1 MVHGKITHRHTDHL
15 AGWHSVQ
22 TNQRPTS
29 FIPYFYA
36 GCPSCCN
43 LHNLSWLGSGT
54 KYAGLHTQWL
64 GLYYREFVCISVIC
78 PLLSADE
85 GSVSSTTGGSI
96 ATLTAFISQQTHY
109 VNTREERSTR
119 QRQQAECASAE
130 IHHVTL
136 NDEHF
141 LTGILETGLWDN
153 EHSQNLRCI
162 CAKYVCANYQTKI
175 ASNSI
180 SAKKK

>member
-1 MVHGKITHRHTDHL
+1 ML
-15 AGWHSVQ
+15 
-22 TNQRPTS
+22 
-29 FIPYFYA
+29 
-36 GCPSCCN
+36 
-43 LHNLSWLGSGT
+43 
-54 KYAGLHTQWL
+54 
-64 GLYYREFVCISVIC
+64 
-78 PLLSADE
+78 
-85 GSVSSTTGGSI
+85 
-96 ATLTAFISQQTHY
+96 
-109 VNTREERSTR
+109 TREERSTQ

-136 NDEHF
+136 NEHF

-180 SAKKK
+180 LAKKINYVRTVM

>member
-29 FIPYFYA
+29 FFPYFYA

-43 LHNLSWLGSGT
+43 PHNLSWLGSGT

-85 GSVSSTTGGSI
+85 GSVSSTTDGSI
-96 ATLTAFISQQTHY
+96 ATLTAFISQQTRY
-109 VNTREERSTR
+109 VNTRGAQHTTEAASRVRVSRDPSCDTERAFSDRNTGNW
-119 QRQQAECASAE
+119 
-130 IHHVTL
+130 TL
-136 NDEHF
+136 
-141 LTGILETGLWDN
+141 G
-153 EHSQNLRCI
+153 
-162 CAKYVCANYQTKI
+162 
-175 ASNSI
+175 
-180 SAKKK
+180 